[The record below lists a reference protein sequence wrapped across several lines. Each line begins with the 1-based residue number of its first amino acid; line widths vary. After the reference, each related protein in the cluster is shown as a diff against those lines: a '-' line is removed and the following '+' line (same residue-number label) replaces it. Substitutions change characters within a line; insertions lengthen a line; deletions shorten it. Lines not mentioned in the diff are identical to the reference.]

1 MLSQAKLYSNMYKRQ
16 LSDILKTYRQAQL
29 LIKQELEE

>member
-1 MLSQAKLYSNMYKRQ
+1 MYKRQ